1 MLTSKQRAYLRGL
14 ANRLDPVFQLG
25 KGGITDEY
33 CVQIDH
39 VLEARELIKIHILEN
54 SAYSA
59 REAAE
64 AIAEAVEAD
73 VVTVIGSK
81 AVLYRH
87 SEMKERDGKET
98 IVLP

>member
-1 MLTSKQRAYLRGL
+1 M

-54 SAYSA
+54 SAYLP

-64 AIAEAVEAD
+64 IIAERVEAD
-73 VVTVIGSK
+73 VVAVIGSK

-98 IVLP
+98 IILP

>member
-1 MLTSKQRAYLRGL
+1 M

-33 CVQIDH
+33 CLQIDH
-39 VLEARELIKIHILEN
+39 VLEARELIKIHVLES
-54 SAYSA
+54 SAYTA

-64 AIAEAVEAD
+64 RIAEAVEAD
-73 VVTVIGSK
+73 VVAVIGSK
-81 AVLYRH
+81 LVLYRH
-87 SEMKERDGKET
+87 SELRERDGKET

>member
-1 MLTSKQRAYLRGL
+1 M
-14 ANRLDPVFQLG
+14 ANRIDPVFQLG
-25 KGGITDEY
+25 KGGITEEY
-33 CVQIDH
+33 CLQIDH

-54 SAYSA
+54 SSYTA

-64 AIAEAVEAD
+64 ILAEAVEAD
-73 VVTVIGSK
+73 VVAVIGSK

-87 SEMKERDGKET
+87 SEMREKDGKET